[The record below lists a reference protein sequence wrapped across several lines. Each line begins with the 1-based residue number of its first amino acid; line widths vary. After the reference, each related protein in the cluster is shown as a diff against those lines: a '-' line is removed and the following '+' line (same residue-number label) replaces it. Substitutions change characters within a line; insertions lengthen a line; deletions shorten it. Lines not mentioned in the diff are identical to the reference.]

1 MTPGF
6 DPYGVEGRRQA
17 VHAYIERYRKLR
29 DAGRFDE
36 AVEQLRIATML
47 ANESVEHTIRTARHI
62 LSRIENLCGGGGE
75 GESSQNSSSPDRPD

>member
-47 ANESVEHTIRTARHI
+47 ANESVEHTIQTARGI
-62 LSRIENLCGGGGE
+62 LSRIENLCGRGE
-75 GESSQNSSSPDRPD
+75 EREGPDSPIMPD